1 MNDLISSSLLK
12 LKEKNIPNAEIDIR
26 ILLNYCKLPKYSKK
40 EIILSNFDLDQINIK
55 LFNKVLNRRLAN
67 EPISKIINK
76 KNFWKDEFY
85 VNEFVLDPRP
95 ETEGIVE
102 ESLKLIKNKQSS
114 IKILDIGTGSGA
126 LAISLAREFINSNIM
141 AIDISKEAIKV
152 AKVNINN
159 KKLNNQIQLNQ
170 INIDFISEKFDLIVS
185 NPPYL
190 SKKELEN
197 TSYEIKNYEPL
208 IALDG
213 GEDGLKFYRDFSKK
227 INKIMNINSHLILE
241 IGEGQFKNCR
251 DIFSLSGLKFHK
263 KTQDL
268 QKKDRILIYSKLYNR
283 Y

>member
-1 MNDLISSSLLK
+1 
-12 LKEKNIPNAEIDIR
+12 
-26 ILLNYCKLPKYSKK
+26 
-40 EIILSNFDLDQINIK
+40 LDQINID
-55 LFNKVLNRRLAN
+55 LFNKVLDRRLSK

-102 ESLKLIKNKQSS
+102 ESIKLIKNKNSN

-126 LAISLAREFINSNIM
+126 LAISLAREFINANIM

-152 AKVNINN
+152 ANLNINN
-159 KKLNNQIQLNQ
+159 KKLNNQIQLRKTTLDN
-170 INIDFISEKFDLIVS
+170 INEKFDLIVS

-190 SKKELEN
+190 TKKELKN

-213 GEDGLKFYRDFSKK
+213 GEDGLNFYRDFSKK
-227 INKIMNINSHLILE
+227 INKIMNVNSYLLVE
-241 IGEGQFKNCR
+241 IGEGQLKGCI
-251 DIFSLSGLKFHK
+251 DIFSLSGLNFHK
-263 KTQDL
+263 KAQDL
-268 QKKDRILIYSKLYNR
+268 QKKDRILVYSKL
-283 Y
+283 

>member
-1 MNDLISSSLLK
+1 MNDFIISSLEK
-12 LKEKNIPNAEIDIR
+12 LKKKNIPNAEIDLR
-26 ILLNYCKLPKYSKK
+26 ILLNYSKYKK
-40 EIILSNFDLDQINIK
+40 NEIILSNFDLDQININ
-55 LFNKVLNRRLAN
+55 LFNKVLDRRLSK

-102 ESLKLIKNKQSS
+102 ESIKLIKNKHSS

-126 LAISLAREFINSNIM
+126 LAISLAREFINASIM
-141 AIDISKEAIKV
+141 AIDISEEAIKV
-152 AKVNINN
+152 ANVNIYN
-159 KKLNNQIQLNQ
+159 KKLNNQIQLRKTTLDN
-170 INIDFISEKFDLIVS
+170 INEKFDLIVS

-190 SKKELEN
+190 TKKELEH

-208 IALDG
+208 MALDG
-213 GEDGLKFYRDFSKK
+213 GVDGLNFYRDFSKK
-227 INKIMNINSHLILE
+227 INKIMKANSYLILE
-241 IGEGQFKNCR
+241 IGEAQFRDCI
-251 DIFSLSGLKFHK
+251 DIFSLSGLNYYK

-268 QKKDRILIYSKLYNR
+268 QKKDRILIYSKLYNL